1 MSFALTYFEAEHVKL
16 AGPGPRWGI
25 QAVQM
30 TVTGLAADVDL
41 DIGDDA
47 GTFWTAAIADATYG
61 DLATSALASLKKI
74 LAQGTVS
81 KVYSPEIDSGFRRA
95 AAAGAGVYAF
105 ALQDKRP
112 NWTFN
117 AAEGLTSY
125 TIFIEYYLNQN
136 ILPVAESY
144 GTGV

>member
-1 MSFALTYFEAEHVKL
+1 
-16 AGPGPRWGI
+16 
-25 QAVQM
+25 
-30 TVTGLAADVDL
+30 
-41 DIGDDA
+41 
-47 GTFWTAAIADATYG
+47 
-61 DLATSALASLKKI
+61 
-74 LAQGTVS
+74 
-81 KVYSPEIDSGFRRA
+81 
-95 AAAGAGVYAF
+95 
-105 ALQDKRP
+105 LQDKRP